1 MLGFC
6 GFWRGR
12 GRRRDVF
19 RLCFVWTWGRWMEPA
34 WRFGVS
40 DISSAASRRMDE
52 CLSNI
57 VLFGHV
63 QEYTLQQR

>member
-1 MLGFC
+1 
-6 GFWRGR
+6 
-12 GRRRDVF
+12 
-19 RLCFVWTWGRWMEPA
+19 MEPA